1 MEGEKECLSLTD
13 VNMVAQLLKAFFR
26 ELPEPLVP
34 FRWAG
39 LLLYY
44 TWVYPRACDFVLTFR
59 SRLDALIFRPF
70 GRSIFRLFDLS
81 IFPFIVVLC
90 CSF

>member
-39 LLLYY
+39 LLW
-44 TWVYPRACDFVLTFR
+44 TWTCDFLSTFR
-59 SRLDALIFRPF
+59 CFDPDSSR
-70 GRSIFRLFDLS
+70 FDV
-81 IFPFIVVLC
+81 FTC
-90 CSF
+90 